1 MIYLRSN
8 PTVAEAA
15 KTMEIQMVV
24 QIIVQMDAIGHVLVV
39 KTIVQ
44 MIMGIMEWGITIML

>member
-1 MIYLRSN
+1 MIYLPFN
-8 PTVAEAA
+8 QIVAEVV
-15 KTMEIQMVV
+15 KTMEIQMDV

-44 MIMGIMEWGITIML
+44 MIMGIMEWGITIMR

>member
-15 KTMEIQMVV
+15 KTMEIQMVA
-24 QIIVQMDAIGHVLVV
+24 QIIVQTDAIGHVLVV

-44 MIMGIMEWGITIML
+44 MIMGIMEWEITIML